1 MVFPV
6 VIYGCER
13 WTIKKAE
20 CWRIDVFGV
29 ESVVVLEKTLESPL
43 DCKKIQPDHPKW
55 DKSWVF
61 IARTDVAAETP
72 ILWPP
77 HAKCWL
83 IRKYSDAGR
92 DCGKER
98 RGDRGWDD
106 WMASPTRWTWIWVIS
121 GSMWWTG
128 RPGMLR
134 FMGSQKVGHDW
145 ATELNW
151 TDDKP
156 TANIILNG
164 EKLQAFPLSQGQD
177 KEIHSHHFYST
188 VLEVLATEIR
198 EEKEVKGIQ
207 LEKKFNHHS
216 LQMTWCYK

>member
-1 MVFPV
+1 MWDLD
-6 VIYGCER
+6 CEESWAPKNR
-13 WTIKKAE
+13 CFWT
-20 CWRIDVFGV
+20 
-29 ESVVVLEKTLESPL
+29 VVLEKTLESPL

-145 ATELNW
+145 TTELNW
-151 TDDKP
+151 IERWFRPDSKYTFCFSSTINKS
-156 TANIILNG
+156 IGLIGCILNFFVRSILYTLK
-164 EKLQAFPLSQGQD
+164 KLRICFKTKVWDS
-177 KEIHSHHFYST
+177 IIT
-188 VLEVLATEIR
+188 NV
-198 EEKEVKGIQ
+198 
-207 LEKKFNHHS
+207 
-216 LQMTWCYK
+216 